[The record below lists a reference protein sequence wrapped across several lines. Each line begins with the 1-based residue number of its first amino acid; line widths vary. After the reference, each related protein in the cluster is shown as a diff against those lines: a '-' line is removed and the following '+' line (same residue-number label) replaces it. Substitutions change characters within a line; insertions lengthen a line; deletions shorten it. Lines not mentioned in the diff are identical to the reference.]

1 MRTLT
6 HLTLCSCLATSL
18 ASCGGGGGGSN
29 GGGAGPSPTPQSLTI
44 APGTASLRVNQTE
57 TYTGTLTLSNGTT
70 QAVQPTWQSDNVTV
84 LTFESNLARGRANG
98 TATIIGTAQGLTATR
113 LIRVYSDYQGV
124 WEGDYVLRRCE
135 EAGDWRGSEFCDRE
149 NGFQV
154 GDLLEMGLE
163 LRQTAG
169 AVSGDII
176 LGSAEGTATGSIDD
190 NGRLTGTGSIT
201 ITEDGVSLAIAVN
214 PMSFNAEGDR
224 LTGRITVTFTIA
236 GASGHGQF
244 EGELQTVV
252 RTASVSSLARRAESL
267 ASVRDAVRA
276 IKRR

>member
-1 MRTLT
+1 MRTTAHIFLCGVLF
-6 HLTLCSCLATSL
+6 LTLPG
-18 ASCGGGGGGSN
+18 CGGGGGSSGP
-29 GGGAGPSPTPQSLTI
+29 GPSQPQSLTI
-44 APGTASLRVNQTE
+44 TPGTASLRVNQTE
-57 TYTGTLTLSNGTT
+57 TFTGTITLTNGQT
-70 QAVQPTWQSDNVTV
+70 QPVQPAWQSDNTAV
-84 LTFESNLARGRANG
+84 LTFDGGIARGRLNG
-98 TATIIGTAQGLTATR
+98 LATIIATSQGLTATR

-135 EAGDWRGSEFCDRE
+135 ETGDWRGSEFCDRE

-154 GDLLEMGLE
+154 GDILDIGLE
-163 LRQTAG
+163 LRQTAD
-169 AVSGDII
+169 AVTGDII
-176 LGSAEGTATGSIDD
+176 LGTAEGTATGTIDG
-190 NGRLTGTGSIT
+190 NGRLNGTGSIT

-224 LTGRITVTFTIA
+224 LTGRVTVTFTVA

-252 RTASVSSLARRAESL
+252 RTSTNVAALARMAESP

-276 IKRR
+276 IKQR